1 MINKKVDEA
10 VFDAILEQALSDV
23 IEEDIKKLQEED
35 APCTIS
41 AEADQRIR
49 RMIAQAGKQSKKT
62 QAKRIIR
69 AAVIV
74 LAVLVN
80 VSLIGLLMVPSVNAE
95 VKNVFA
101 ELFEKYT
108 SYENKVQ
115 DTYVVT
121 TSEYEIGYIP
131 DGFELILNDDKQ
143 ILLREKNKGTGYI
156 SINISAEDFGRTSLD
171 YEYEKSQSLKIN
183 GVDAE
188 MRILGDDCTIFWYDG
203 YHFITIYANVEESEL
218 INTAK
223 NIEKFK

>member
-49 RMIAQAGKQSKKT
+49 RMIALAGKQSKKT

-80 VSLIGLLMVPSVNAE
+80 VSLIGLLMIPSVNAE

-121 TSEYEIGYIP
+121 TDEYEIGYIP
-131 DGFELILNDDKQ
+131 DGFDVLSNDDRQ
-143 ILLREKNKGTGYI
+143 LQFREHNNCNGYI
-156 SINISAEDFGRTSLD
+156 IINISMEDFGRTSLD
-171 YEYEKSQSLKIN
+171 SEYEKIKEYLMFIKVNYKYSDK
-183 GVDAE
+183 
-188 MRILGDDCTIFWYDG
+188 WY
-203 YHFITIYANVEESEL
+203 
-218 INTAK
+218 
-223 NIEKFK
+223 